1 MYAWSPNL
9 WMREERR
16 ENKAMVTHP
25 DILDQHES
33 LRKPF
38 LSSITFHV
46 LIFASAVGISFM
58 PTTTSERLGDPKSLG
73 GGAVAITPVSKI
85 PLPSREGRQNPV
97 ANDTHSVI
105 PSKPEKIEK
114 VKQIEPDPDAIA
126 LKSKKQQKRLQDRA
140 AAQQKYTPLKDPK
153 PNQVY
158 NQSAPA
164 AVSPMFSRAAG
175 GGGVGSS
182 SNSPFGNRFGYYEQL
197 LRDAVTRN
205 WHTEQFD
212 ARMQT
217 LPAVVVSF
225 EVFRDG
231 TVKNVKVTQS
241 SGNFTLDQSAQRA
254 ILASVP
260 LPRLPQGY
268 EHDSANLEFWFRLQK

>member
-1 MYAWSPNL
+1 MA
-9 WMREERR
+9 
-16 ENKAMVTHP
+16 THP

-38 LSSITFHV
+38 LGSVTFHALLFGSMAAFTFV
-46 LIFASAVGISFM
+46 AG
-58 PTTTSERLGDPKSLG
+58 TTEHLGDPKSMG
-73 GGAVAITPVSKI
+73 GGSVAITPVSKI
-85 PLPSREGRQNPV
+85 PLPAREGRVNPV

-105 PSKPEKIEK
+105 PSKPEKVEK
-114 VKQIEPDPDAIA
+114 VKPPEPDPDAIS
-126 LKSKKQQKRLQDRA
+126 LKSKKVQKKRLQDRA

-158 NQSAPA
+158 NRTAPA
-164 AVSPMFSRAAG
+164 AVSPMFSAAPG
-175 GGGVGSS
+175 GGGVGSGS
-182 SNSPFGNRFGYYEQL
+182 SSPFGNRFGYYEQL
-197 LRDAVTRN
+197 LRDAVSRN

-231 TVKNVKVTQS
+231 SVKNVKVTQS
-241 SGNFTLDQSAQRA
+241 SGNFAVDQSAQRA
-254 ILASVP
+254 ILASIP
-260 LPRLPQGY
+260 LPKLPQGY

>member
-1 MYAWSPNL
+1 MA
-9 WMREERR
+9 
-16 ENKAMVTHP
+16 AQP

-38 LSSITFHV
+38 LSSLTFHA
-46 LIFASAVGISFM
+46 LLLGSMTAVSFIAG
-58 PTTTSERLGDPKSLG
+58 TTEHLGDPHSMG

-85 PLPSREGRQNPV
+85 PLPAREGRVNPV
-97 ANDTHSVI
+97 ANDTRSVV
-105 PSKPEKIEK
+105 PAKPEKVEK
-114 VKQIEPDPDAIA
+114 VRVKEPDPDAIA
-126 LKSKKQQKRLQDRA
+126 IRTKKLPKKLQDRA

-153 PNQVY
+153 ENQVY
-158 NQSAPA
+158 SSKAPA
-164 AVSPMFSRAAG
+164 AVSPMFSAAPG
-175 GGGVGSS
+175 GGGVGSGS
-182 SNSPFGNRFGYYEQL
+182 ASPFGNRFGYYEQL
-197 LRDAVTRN
+197 LRDAVSRN

-212 ARMQT
+212 ANMQS

-231 TVKNVKVTQS
+231 SVKNVKVSKS
-241 SGNFTLDQSAQRA
+241 SGNFALDQSAQRA
-254 ILASVP
+254 ILATVP

>member
-1 MYAWSPNL
+1 MA
-9 WMREERR
+9 
-16 ENKAMVTHP
+16 THP
-25 DILDQHES
+25 DILDQHDS
-33 LRKPF
+33 LGKPF
-38 LSSITFHV
+38 VTSITFHALLFGSIAAFS
-46 LIFASAVGISFM
+46 LISG
-58 PTTTSERLGDPKSLG
+58 TTEHLGDPKSMG

-85 PLPSREGRQNPV
+85 PLPSRQGRVNPV

-105 PSKPEKIEK
+105 PAKPEKVEK
-114 VKQIEPDPDAIA
+114 VKAPEPDPDAIS
-126 LKSKKQQKRLQDRA
+126 LKTKKQRKRLEDLA
-140 AAQQKYTPLKDPK
+140 AAQQKYTALKDPK

-158 NQSAPA
+158 SRTAPA
-164 AVSPMFSRAAG
+164 AVSPMYSAAPG
-175 GGGVGSS
+175 GGGVGSGS
-182 SNSPFGNRFGYYEQL
+182 TSPFGNRFGYYEQL
-197 LRDAVTRN
+197 LRDAVSRN

-231 TVKNVKVTQS
+231 SVKNVKVTQS
-241 SGNFTLDQSAQRA
+241 SGNFALDQSAQRA

-260 LPRLPQGY
+260 LPKLPQGY